1 MKQERFFF
9 NIFRGTWQMLMPGKI
24 MWYQKIY
31 LEISLVWDQ
40 RYWNRDKNRK
50 SVQTIFFETRGY
62 FEIISIYHVCM
73 VWIEKS
79 VTRVTDRHHEVCRMM
94 PNSDPEWQI
103 FLSTPYT
110 HDRYFFLHTF
120 WLTKFDFQRRICNKV
135 ALFPLKSFYSSLTK
149 SKLQATAVRFF
160 TSTFNLHKVTSFS
173 DVTAVKT
180 NVTWRRRYETYYTT
194 NALNTRDFYPAPDE
208 ITWVR

>member
-1 MKQERFFF
+1 MGDFSLCSMHIVGWEIKVADHY
-9 NIFRGTWQMLMPGKI
+9 MLIDG
-24 MWYQKIY
+24 
-31 LEISLVWDQ
+31 
-40 RYWNRDKNRK
+40 
-50 SVQTIFFETRGY
+50 
-62 FEIISIYHVCM
+62 IISIFYECM

-79 VTRVTDRHHEVCRMM
+79 ITRVTDRHHEACRVM

-120 WLTKFDFQRRICNKV
+120 WFTTFYFQSRTCYEIT
-135 ALFPLKSFYSSLTK
+135 LFPLKGVYLSLKK
-149 SKLQATAVRFF
+149 STLPATAVRFF
-160 TSTFNLHKVTSFS
+160 MLTSNLHKVTSFS

-180 NVTWRRRYETYYTT
+180 NVTWRSWYVTSYTT
-194 NALNTRDFYPAPDE
+194 NALNTRDFYPDLGE